1 MREKQKT
8 RKLKVYGQSGY
19 KYQDTP
25 TIVLKG
31 KWLENAGFKIG
42 TNYKVLISENQL
54 HISVLSS
61 EQDLAISGR
70 VSELTLFAQ
79 RYIITLQVVCFFSEV
94 YKWNI

>member
-19 KYQDTP
+19 KYQDIP

-31 KWLENAGFKIG
+31 KWLEDAGFKIG
-42 TNYKVLISENQL
+42 TTYKVLISENQL

-61 EQDLAISGR
+61 
-70 VSELTLFAQ
+70 
-79 RYIITLQVVCFFSEV
+79 
-94 YKWNI
+94 K

>member
-31 KWLENAGFKIG
+31 KWLEEAGFDIG
-42 TNYKVLISENQL
+42 QP
-54 HISVLSS
+54 ISVKV
-61 EQDLAISGR
+61 EHQ
-70 VSELTLFAQ
+70 VLT
-79 RYIITLQVVCFFSEV
+79 ITLSQMEL
-94 YKWNI
+94 

>member
-31 KWLENAGFKIG
+31 KWLTDAGFNIG
-42 TNYKVLISENQL
+42 SDLMVGKGQTTR
-54 HISVLSS
+54 LS
-61 EQDLAISGR
+61 LNPFL
-70 VSELTLFAQ
+70 VHT
-79 RYIITLQVVCFFSEV
+79 
-94 YKWNI
+94 